1 MRRLAPLRSCVVV
14 TCCCGCC
21 ASLFRFKLPPLQGV
35 PLSRMFA
42 VFEEHKERL
51 QVIEHSLGQCS
62 LESVFNQFASQ
73 QDEER
78 GVVHGMAR

>member
-1 MRRLAPLRSCVVV
+1 
-14 TCCCGCC
+14 
-21 ASLFRFKLPPLQGV
+21 
-35 PLSRMFA
+35 MFA